1 MTYKSAQIY
10 TVSEC
15 VNIAVGLTDPN
26 QRQIVNVAGTTKT
39 LSLSDSGKAIVFSS
53 SDPITVTIPDDSS
66 YDFTIGYTFLLIQ
79 NGLGTVSVEPE
90 NVSTLNGTT
99 SVDLDGLYSVAHLIK
114 ISSNE
119 WIINGDIVV
128 A

>member
-1 MTYKSAQIY
+1 M
-10 TVSEC
+10 
-15 VNIAVGLTDPN
+15 
-26 QRQIVNVAGTTKT
+26 
-39 LSLSDSGKAIVFSS
+39 SDSGKAIVFSS